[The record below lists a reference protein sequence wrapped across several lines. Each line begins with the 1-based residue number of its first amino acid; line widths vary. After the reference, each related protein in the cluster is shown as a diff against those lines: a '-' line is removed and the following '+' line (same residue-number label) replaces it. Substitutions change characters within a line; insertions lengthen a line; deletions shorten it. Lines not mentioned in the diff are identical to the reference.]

1 MIQIWHE
8 VFGLIVCTLD
18 HTTLRLPDCIISY
31 CFNKP
36 PWNSM
41 VYNKRIL
48 FLLTDHQVNHGLA
61 GWLCSGS
68 DDLWSRSGLGSALL
82 HMCFLRGLC
91 SRGAST
97 QGTLFSGKS
106 AECCSQA
113 QTAQAYWRPIRIT
126 STNIPLAKASWVHA
140 QPQEFRKYI
149 LPTLGGRGSWTF
161 PA

>member
-1 MIQIWHE
+1 MIQIWHG

-18 HTTLRLPDCIISY
+18 HTTLRLPVCVISY

-41 VYNKRIL
+41 VYNKHLL
-48 FLLTDHQVNHGLA
+48 FLLTDHQVNRGLA

-68 DDLWSRSGLGSALL
+68 EDLRSRSGLGSGLL

-91 SRGAST
+91 WRGASI
-97 QGTLFSGKS
+97 QGMLSSGRS
-106 AECCSQA
+106 AERCSQA
-113 QTAQAYWRPIRIT
+113 QMAQTYWRPIRIT

-140 QPQEFRKYI
+140 QHQEFRKYI
-149 LPTLGGRGSWTF
+149 LPTMGGRRLWMF